1 MYAILTDNPKN
12 KKVYKNIKQCFKKKD
27 NNYMARMKF
36 IYAIAIIAALMI
48 GGLIINL
55 VSSLF

>member
-1 MYAILTDNPKN
+1 
-12 KKVYKNIKQCFKKKD
+12 
-27 NNYMARMKF
+27 MARMKF

>member
-12 KKVYKNIKQCFKKKD
+12 KKVYKNIKQCFKKGD
-27 NNYMARMKF
+27 NKYMARMKF
-36 IYAIAIIAALMI
+36 IYAIAIIAALII

-55 VSSLF
+55 IGSLF

>member
-12 KKVYKNIKQCFKKKD
+12 KKVYKSIKQCFKKGD
-27 NNYMARMKF
+27 NKYMARMKF
-36 IYAIAIIAALMI
+36 INAIAIIAALI
-48 GGLIINL
+48 FAGVLINL

>member
-12 KKVYKNIKQCFKKKD
+12 KKVYQNIKQCFKKGD
-27 NNYMARMKF
+27 NKYMARMKF
-36 IYAIAIIAALMI
+36 IYAIAIIAALII

-55 VSSLF
+55 IGSLF